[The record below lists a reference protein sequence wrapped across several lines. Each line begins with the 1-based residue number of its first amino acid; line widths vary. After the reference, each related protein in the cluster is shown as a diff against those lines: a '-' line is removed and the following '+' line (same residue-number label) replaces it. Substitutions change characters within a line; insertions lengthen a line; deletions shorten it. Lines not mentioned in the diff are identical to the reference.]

1 MISKFINRNSE
12 VEFLNKEYA
21 QNRSSFIVIYGRRRI
36 GKTALIRNFI
46 KDKPSMY
53 FLASEEMEMQNINNF
68 KELVADFTGNV
79 LLKKGFDF
87 TFEDIFMVIKEYKK
101 EVKKVIVI
109 DEFQYLGKINKAF
122 PSVFQRIWDT
132 LLKDENIMVILCG
145 SLINMMESQTLSYSS
160 PLYGRRTGQIKMKQ
174 ISFKHYKEFFEEKGK
189 EELIEYFAVTGGV
202 PKYIELFKEEKD
214 VFEAIKNNII
224 NKQSFLYEEPIFL
237 LEQEVGDIGTYFS
250 IIKTIAAGNHK
261 LGKIASVL
269 GVFQTNLTRYLK
281 TLMDLDLI
289 ERIVPITESNPEKS
303 KKGLYYIKDNFI
315 QFWFKFIY
323 PYRSYIEIEDID
335 FVMKKIKDNFID
347 NHVSFVFEEIC
358 KEEIWD
364 LSKENKLSFKLLKV
378 GKWWDNSNEIDIV
391 GVNEDTK
398 DILIGECKYLNT
410 KVDTDI
416 FYKLV
421 EKGKLIDWNKGARKE
436 QYILFSK
443 SGFSNELVE
452 ISKNRKDVILISS
465 LYGI

>member
-1 MISKFINRNSE
+1 MSKFINRTSE
-12 VEFLNKEYA
+12 LEFLNKEYK

-53 FLASEEMEMQNINNF
+53 FLASEEMEMQNINNL
-68 KELVADFTGNV
+68 KELAADFTGNV

-87 TFEDIFMVIKEYKK
+87 TWEDIFTVVKDYKK
-101 EVKKVIVI
+101 EIKKVIVI

-132 LLKDENIMVILCG
+132 ILKDENIMVILCG

-174 ISFKHYKEFFEEKGK
+174 ISFNHYKEFFDEKGK
-189 EELIEYFAVTGGV
+189 EELIEYFSVTGGV
-202 PKYIELFKEEKD
+202 PKYIELFKEERNI
-214 VFEAIKNNII
+214 FEAIKSNII

-269 GVFQTNLTRYLK
+269 GVSQTNLTRYLK

-289 ERIVPITESNPEKS
+289 ERTIPITESNPEKS

-335 FVMKKIKDNFID
+335 FVMKKIEHNFID

-358 KEEIWD
+358 KEEVWN
-364 LSKENKLSFKLLKV
+364 LSKENKLPFRVLKV
-378 GKWWDNSNEIDIV
+378 GKWWDSSNEIDIV
-391 GVNEDTK
+391 GINDDTK

-416 FYKLV
+416 FYKLI
-421 EKGKLIDWNKGARKE
+421 EKGRLIDWNKESRKE

-443 SGFSNELVE
+443 SGFSDELIE
-452 ISKNRKDVILISS
+452 MSRNRKDVLLIS
-465 LYGI
+465 LNK